1 MSEFYPKRVI
11 IFLLLYDIYREIKN
25 FLQEKFWYIA
35 VAMEGKEMNKI
46 GSYGIYQN
54 SLYENSV
61 QSAKEKEKTS
71 KAGKS
76 EKNGQVRL
84 SSRAKKLLEELQKR
98 YKNMDFMVADYETEE
113 EAASYLNRGTKEYS
127 VLIDPETLEAM
138 AADADV
144 KEKYIGKLEEATKSL
159 TDMKEQLGEEGND
172 VTRLGIS
179 IDKDGSVSYFAE
191 LEKMGEKQR
200 ERIEKAREDKKE
212 EKAEWEKKAENKE
225 TAAYDKFAQNKKT
238 TVWADSPEELLS
250 KIKNVDWDKV
260 KTQNAVTNGGNLD
273 FKA

>member
-1 MSEFYPKRVI
+1 
-11 IFLLLYDIYREIKN
+11 
-25 FLQEKFWYIA
+25 
-35 VAMEGKEMNKI
+35 MNKI
-46 GSYGIYQN
+46 GNYGIYQG
-54 SLYENSV
+54 SLYENTV

-71 KAGKS
+71 KTGKS

-98 YKNMDFMVADYETEE
+98 YKNMDFMVANYETEE

-127 VLIDPETLEAM
+127 VLIEPETLEEM

-159 TDMKEQLGEEGND
+159 TDMKDQLGEDGD
-172 VTRLGIS
+172 VVRIGIS
-179 IDKDGSVSYFAE
+179 INKDGSVSYFAE

-212 EKAEWEKKAENKE
+212 EKAREDKKAENKE

-238 TVWADSPEELLS
+238 TVWADSPEELLL

-260 KTQNAVTNGGNLD
+260 KAQNAVMNGGNLD
-273 FKA
+273 FRA